1 MGTVKIRIT
10 ASMNGISKSVEKEI
24 SAVKAGYTNFA
35 LASNGSTAAC
45 SDGYD
50 KSGPPANVIDGDNSF
65 SNNKRWRSDKFPAY
79 LEIDF
84 GQSRTIDRINL
95 FSQQDS
101 GNITPTLSMTG
112 KFAISDFNISYWDE
126 AGGDWKVLENVTSN
140 KAIWYQLV
148 LDAEHEVTTSKIR
161 IDIPAKVCD
170 GWARVV
176 EIEAWGYEG

>member
-1 MGTVKIRIT
+1 MGTVKIRVT
-10 ASMNGISKSVEKEI
+10 ASLNGISKSADKEI
-24 SAVKAGYTNFA
+24 SAVKSGYTNFA
-35 LASNGSTAAC
+35 LASNGSTATC

-50 KSGPPANVIDGDNSF
+50 TSCPPENVIDGNTSF
-65 SNNKRWRSDKFPAY
+65 SNSKRWRTTVFPAH

-84 GQSRTIDRINL
+84 GQSRAIDRINL

-112 KFAISDFNISYWDE
+112 KYAIPDFNISYWDGVANE
-126 AGGDWKVLENVTSN
+126 WKELENVTSN

-148 LDAEHEVTTSKIR
+148 LDRQITTSKIR

-170 GWARVV
+170 GWARIV
-176 EIEAWGYEG
+176 EIEAWGYAD